1 MSFWHFRIN
10 GFGSIRVF
18 DMTTIKNSLSG
29 KNHEKS
35 RVKYAQRRENRVDI
49 AQIL

>member
-1 MSFWHFRIN
+1 
-10 GFGSIRVF
+10 
-18 DMTTIKNSLSG
+18 MTTIKNSLSG

-35 RVKYAQRRENRVDI
+35 RVKYSQRRKNRVDA